1 MAEQDP
7 NKELQ
12 KTIESVAMLKDA
24 FNSLG
29 AVIKAQITNN
39 IAEADDITKILE
51 KTVKSDL
58 TSAFNQL
65 GRYSDKLIENSVK
78 NNQGLLSTKEI
89 TEQILSLEVTRNKI
103 LASIEQAQLKLDGE
117 NQVLNADQA
126 VKLNIQ
132 LDQLYKEQLA
142 TLQHQGEVAS
152 EIEERL
158 GRLPAIFK
166 NISKIPILGGLLDAP
181 NAIAAMQQSAA
192 AGANKLEILK
202 EGLAEA
208 FDPVN
213 LAVTA
218 LIALGKAGLQAS
230 KQTADLA
237 KSLTQSEYQAA
248 QTRDSF
254 AAMARESGD
263 NFLTTQKLVESTLKL
278 GQQLGIA
285 STFSAD
291 LTKEFTTLTQ
301 RIGLSEEAAGGLAK
315 ASIITGRSLK
325 SIKNDAAGAVSA
337 ISAQYGVQLN
347 IRDVLEEAGKTSSL
361 ILANFKG
368 NPIELI
374 KAISEVKELGTSLET
389 TQKQANAL
397 LDWQTSI
404 QNTLEASLIT
414 GRNINLDKA
423 RELALNNDL
432 VGAAKELVNQQMDYN
447 TFGEMNAIQ
456 RASFAKSLGLE
467 TQELSD
473 QLLKLEY
480 MGKSR
485 KEVAALAGEE
495 AAKRLETL
503 NAQEKFNN
511 AVEKLKDIF
520 VALMDGPIGQLLGLL
535 TDILSVI
542 GKIGAGLAKAIPA
555 PLLKILAGV
564 GTGAAIGAGF
574 GGVGAPIGAIAGGV
588 LATAGV
594 IGNSGPADDL
604 MSGYGD
610 RTLIT
615 PQGTYALNNDDHV
628 IAGTNLIKGND
639 VYSGPKD
646 SISLAQPEFDYNKL
660 AQAMSNIRLTTV
672 SKPSEFAP
680 FISKEQNKSIG
691 VKA

>member
-7 NKELQ
+7 NKALQ
-12 KTIESVAMLKDA
+12 ETIETVSALKDA

-29 AVIKAQITNN
+29 AVIKAQLTNN
-39 IAEADDITKILE
+39 IADADDITKILE
-51 KTVKSDL
+51 KTIKSDL
-58 TSAFNQL
+58 TSALNQL
-65 GRYSDKLIENSVK
+65 GRASGNVVDNAFKLREGSLSVK
-78 NNQGLLSTKEI
+78 DITKQISDIEKINLDIREAIVRAANNDVLSKEQAANLSEKI
-89 TEQILSLEVTRNKI
+89 KESYLESLSLLEQQ
-103 LASIEQAQLKLDGE
+103 SIR
-117 NQVLNADQA
+117 
-126 VKLNIQ
+126 
-132 LDQLYKEQLA
+132 
-142 TLQHQGEVAS
+142 AS
-152 EIEERL
+152 EIEEKL

-166 NISKIPILGGLLDAP
+166 GISKIPILGGLLDAP
-181 NAIAAMQQSAA
+181 KAITAMQNAAA
-192 AGANKLEILK
+192 AGANKLEIIK
-202 EGLAEA
+202 DGLAEA
-208 FDPVN
+208 LNPVD

-237 KSLTQSEYQAA
+237 KSLVQSEYQAA

-263 NFLTTQKLVESTLKL
+263 NFLTTEKLVQSTLKL

-325 SIKNDAAGAVSA
+325 SIKNDAAGAVSS

-347 IRDVLEEAGKTSSL
+347 IRDVLEKAGKASSL
-361 ILANFKG
+361 LLANFKG
-368 NPIELI
+368 NPVELA
-374 KAISEVKELGTSLET
+374 KAVAEMEELGTSLES

-432 VGAAKELVNQQMDYN
+432 VGVAKELVNQQMDYN

-456 RASFAKSLGLE
+456 RRSFAKSLGLE
-467 TQELSD
+467 SEELSD

-520 VALMDGPIGQLLGLL
+520 ISLMDGPIGQLLGLL
-535 TDILSVI
+535 TDMLSVI
-542 GKIGAGLAKAIPA
+542 GKIGDGLAKAIPA
-555 PLLKILAGV
+555 PLLKILTGI

-594 IGNSGPADDL
+594 IGNSGTADDL

-628 IAGTNLIKGND
+628 IAGTSLIKGND

-646 SISLAQPEFDYNKL
+646 SISLAQPEFDYNRL

-680 FISKEQNKSIG
+680 FISKEQNKTLG
-691 VKA
+691 VKV

>member
-1 MAEQDP
+1 MADQDP
-7 NKELQ
+7 NKILQ
-12 KTIESVAMLKDA
+12 DTAETISALKDA

-29 AVIKAQITNN
+29 AVIKTQLNNNLIDADNFTKQYARSIKSDATRALNELGKSSERVIENQYKLNKGQLTSKDVSKQIQEIYLKNQRIQAAIQRASDNDLLGKRQAKKLQDQITAAYQESLFELENQS
-39 IAEADDITKILE
+39 EAASQLE
-51 KTVKSDL
+51 KK
-58 TSAFNQL
+58 L
-65 GRYSDKLIENSVK
+65 GS
-78 NNQGLLSTKEI
+78 
-89 TEQILSLEVTRNKI
+89 
-103 LASIEQAQLKLDGE
+103 
-117 NQVLNADQA
+117 
-126 VKLNIQ
+126 
-132 LDQLYKEQLA
+132 
-142 TLQHQGEVAS
+142 
-152 EIEERL
+152 
-158 GRLPAIFK
+158 LPAIFK
-166 NISKIPILGGLLDAP
+166 GISKIPILGGLVNTDK
-181 NAIAAMQQSAA
+181 AIEAMQQAA
-192 AGANKLEILK
+192 ADGAGSIEMMSAGFSELIDK
-202 EGLAEA
+202 EK
-208 FDPVN
+208 
-213 LAVTA
+213 LAVAA
-218 LIALGKAGLQAS
+218 LIALGKAGLEAN
-230 KQTADLA
+230 KQTVNLA
-237 KSLTQSEYQAA
+237 KSLSQSEYQAA
-248 QTRDSF
+248 QTRDNL

-263 NFLTTQKLVESTLKL
+263 NFLTTSKLVESTLKL

-315 ASIITGRSLK
+315 ASIITGKSLK

-347 IRDVLEEAGKTSSL
+347 IRDVLEKAGKASSL
-361 ILANFKG
+361 LLANFKG
-368 NPIELI
+368 NPVELA
-374 KAISEVKELGTSLET
+374 KAVAEMEELGTSLET

-447 TFGEMNAIQ
+447 TFGQMNAIQ

-535 TDILSVI
+535 TDVLSVI
-542 GKIGAGLAKAIPA
+542 GKIGAAVSKAIPA
-555 PLLKILAGV
+555 PILKILAGV

-574 GGVGAPIGAIAGGV
+574 GGAPGALVGAGV
-588 LATAGV
+588 GLVGSV
-594 IGNSGPADDL
+594 IGVAANSGTADDL
-604 MSGYGD
+604 MSDYGD
-610 RTLIT
+610 RTLVT
-615 PQGTYALNNDDHV
+615 PQGAYALNNNDTV
-628 IAGTNLIKGND
+628 IAGTNLFRGND
-639 VYSGPKD
+639 IYSGPKD

-660 AQAMSNIRLTTV
+660 AQAMSNIKLTSV

-680 FISKEQNKSIG
+680 FISREQNKALG
-691 VKA
+691 VKI

>member
-1 MAEQDP
+1 MADNLSNEV
-7 NKELQ
+7 KE
-12 KTIESVAMLKDA
+12 TADILKDA
-24 FNSLG
+24 FMSLG
-29 AVIKAQITNN
+29 AQIEDVFRRATTANDTFSKAVKKDLIGTLNSLARNSQQLLDNEYKLN
-39 IAEADDITKILE
+39 KGQLASRDITKQIYE
-51 KTVKSDL
+51 TRKKQEAVDKSISRATFL
-58 TSAFNQL
+58 
-65 GRYSDKLIENSVK
+65 SD
-78 NNQGLLSTKEI
+78 
-89 TEQILSLEVTRNKI
+89 
-103 LASIEQAQLKLDGE
+103 AQKLKLAGE
-117 NQVLNADQA
+117 TD
-126 VKLNIQ
+126 
-132 LDQLYKEQLA
+132 DYFKEQLK
-142 TLQHQGEVAS
+142 TLQEQLTTS
-152 EIEERL
+152 EGIEEKL
-158 GRLPAIFK
+158 GGLPAIFK
-166 NISKIPILGGLLDAP
+166 GIGKIPILGGLV
-181 NAIAAMQQSAA
+181 NANKAIESMQQSAA
-192 AGANKLEILK
+192 DGAGSIESMGVGFGDLIDK
-202 EGLAEA
+202 EK
-208 FDPVN
+208 
-213 LAVTA
+213 LAVAA
-218 LIALGKAGLQAS
+218 LIALGKAGLEAN
-230 KQTADLA
+230 KQTVNLA
-237 KSLTQSEYQAA
+237 KSLSQSEYQAA
-248 QTRDSF
+248 QTRDNL

-263 NFLTTQKLVESTLKL
+263 NFLTTSKLVESTLKL

-325 SIKNDAAGAVSA
+325 SIKNEAAGAVSA

-347 IRDVLEEAGKTSSL
+347 IRDVLEKAGKSSSL
-361 ILANFKG
+361 LLANFKG
-368 NPIELI
+368 NPIELA
-374 KAISEVKELGTSLET
+374 KAVAEMEELGTSLET

-447 TFGEMNAIQ
+447 TFGQMNAIQ

-485 KEVAALAGEE
+485 KEVTALAGEE

-535 TDILSVI
+535 TDVLSVI
-542 GKIGAGLAKAIPA
+542 GKIGAAVSKAIPA
-555 PLLKILAGV
+555 PILKILAGV

-574 GGVGAPIGAIAGGV
+574 GGAPGAVVGAGVGLVGSLIGVAA
-588 LATAGV
+588 
-594 IGNSGPADDL
+594 NSGTADDL

-615 PQGTYALNNDDHV
+615 PNGSYALNNNDTV
-628 IAGTNLIKGND
+628 IAGTNLFRGND

-646 SISLAQPEFDYNKL
+646 SINLTQPEFDYGKL
-660 AQAMSNIRLTTV
+660 AQAMSSIRLTAV

-680 FISKEQNKSIG
+680 FISKEQNKSLG
-691 VKA
+691 VKV

>member
-181 NAIAAMQQSAA
+181 NAIAAMQQAAA

>member
-1 MAEQDP
+1 MADQDP
-7 NKELQ
+7 NKILQ
-12 KTIESVAMLKDA
+12 ETIENVAMLKDA

-29 AVIKAQITNN
+29 AVIKSQLSNN
-39 IAEADDITKILE
+39 IAEADNITKILE

-181 NAIAAMQQSAA
+181 KAIAAMQRAA
-192 AGANKLEILK
+192 ANGANKLEILK

-208 FDPVN
+208 FDPVD
-213 LAVTA
+213 LSVTA
-218 LIALGKAGLQAS
+218 LIALGKAGLEAS

-248 QTRDSF
+248 QTRDSL

-263 NFLTTQKLVESTLKL
+263 NFLTTEKLVQSTLKL

-325 SIKNDAAGAVSA
+325 SIKDEASGAVEA
-337 ISAQYGVQLN
+337 ISAQYGVHLD
-347 IRDVLEEAGKTSSL
+347 IKPILEEAGKASSL
-361 ILANFKG
+361 LLANFKG
-368 NPIELI
+368 NPIEL
-374 KAISEVKELGTSLET
+374 ARAVAEMKELGTSLET

-447 TFGEMNAIQ
+447 TFSDMNAIQ

-485 KEVAALAGEE
+485 KEVTALAGEE

-503 NAQEKFNN
+503 NAQEKFNA
-511 AVEKLKDIF
+511 AVNKLKDIF

-535 TDILSVI
+535 TDVLSVI
-542 GKIGAGLAKAIPA
+542 GKIGAALSKAIPA
-555 PLLKILAGV
+555 PVLKILAGI

-574 GGVGAPIGAIAGGV
+574 GGLYGAGVGAVVGGV
-588 LATAGV
+588 ASTIGV
-594 IGNSGPADDL
+594 VANSSADDL
-604 MSGYGD
+604 MSGYGE

-615 PQGTYALNNDDHV
+615 PQGTYALNDNDHV

-646 SISLAQPEFDYNKL
+646 SISLNQPEFDYAKL
-660 AQAMSNIRLTTV
+660 AQAMSNIRLTSV

-691 VKA
+691 VKI

>member
-1 MAEQDP
+1 MADQDP
-7 NKELQ
+7 NKALQ
-12 KTIESVAMLKDA
+12 ETIETVSALKDA

-29 AVIKAQITNN
+29 AVIKAQLTNN
-39 IAEADDITKILE
+39 IADADNITKILE
-51 KTVKSDL
+51 KTIKSDL
-58 TSAFNQL
+58 TSALNQL
-65 GRYSDKLIENSVK
+65 GRASGNIVDNAFKLRDGQLAVKDITKQISDLNLINLETQSAIQRAVANKVLTEEQSVDLNQKLIVAYQEA
-78 NNQGLLSTKEI
+78 L
-89 TEQILSLEVTRNKI
+89 
-103 LASIEQAQLKLDGE
+103 
-117 NQVLNADQA
+117 
-126 VKLNIQ
+126 
-132 LDQLYKEQLA
+132 EQLE
-142 TLQHQGEVAS
+142 QQNEVAS
-152 EIEERL
+152 EIEEKL

-166 NISKIPILGGLLDAP
+166 GISKIPILGGLLDAP
-181 NAIAAMQQSAA
+181 KAIAAMQKAAA
-192 AGANKLEILK
+192 AGANKLEIIK

-208 FDPVN
+208 LNPVD

-237 KSLTQSEYQAA
+237 KSLVQSEYQAA

-263 NFLTTQKLVESTLKL
+263 NFLTTEKLVQSTLKL

-347 IRDVLEEAGKTSSL
+347 IRDVLEKAGKSSSL
-361 ILANFKG
+361 LLANFKG
-368 NPIELI
+368 NPIEL
-374 KAISEVKELGTSLET
+374 ARAVAEMEELGTSLET

-397 LDWQTSI
+397 LDFQTSI
-404 QNTLEASLIT
+404 ANVLEASLIT

-432 VGAAKELVNQQMDYN
+432 VGVAKELTSQQVDYN
-447 TFGEMNAIQ
+447 TFSEMNAIQ
-456 RASFAKSLGLE
+456 RRSFAKSLGLE
-467 TQELSD
+467 SEELSD

-485 KEVAALAGEE
+485 KEVTALAGEE

-520 VALMDGPIGQLLGLL
+520 VALMDGPIGQFLGLL
-535 TDILSVI
+535 TDVLSVI
-542 GKIGAGLAKAIPA
+542 GKIGAGIAKAIPA
-555 PLLKILAGV
+555 PILKILAGV

-574 GGVGAPIGAIAGGV
+574 GGAPGALVGAGV
-588 LATAGV
+588 GLVGSLMGV
-594 IGNSGPADDL
+594 AANSGTADDL

-628 IAGTNLIKGND
+628 IAGTSLIKGND

-646 SISLAQPEFDYNKL
+646 SISLAQPEFDYDKL
-660 AQAMSNIRLTTV
+660 AQAMSNIRLTAI

-680 FISKEQNKSIG
+680 FISREQNKAIG
-691 VKA
+691 VKI

>member
-1 MAEQDP
+1 MADLNNEV
-7 NKELQ
+7 KE
-12 KTIESVAMLKDA
+12 TADILKDA
-24 FNSLG
+24 FMSLG
-29 AVIKAQITNN
+29 AQIEDVFRRAATANDTFSKAVKKDLTGTLNSLARNSQQLLDNEYKLN
-39 IAEADDITKILE
+39 KGQLASRDITKQIYETTKKQAAVEASIARSTFLTDSQ
-51 KTVKSDL
+51 KTKLAGELNDY
-58 TSAFNQL
+58 FNQQL
-65 GRYSDKLIENSVK
+65 ITLNDQSDKS
-78 NNQGLLSTKEI
+78 KEI
-89 TEQILSLEVTRNKI
+89 E
-103 LASIEQAQLKLDGE
+103 D
-117 NQVLNADQA
+117 
-126 VKLNIQ
+126 
-132 LDQLYKEQLA
+132 
-142 TLQHQGEVAS
+142 
-152 EIEERL
+152 RL

-166 NISKIPILGGLLDAP
+166 GISKIPVLGGLVDSNKAIESMQQAAVDGAGSLEIFGTGLK
-181 NAIAAMQQSAA
+181 NAIDKEKIALAM
-192 AGANKLEILK
+192 
-202 EGLAEA
+202 
-208 FDPVN
+208 
-213 LAVTA
+213 
-218 LIALGKAGLQAS
+218 LIALGKAGLEAN
-230 KQTADLA
+230 KQTVDLA
-237 KSLTQSEYQAA
+237 KSLSQSEYQAA
-248 QTRDSF
+248 QTRDNL

-263 NFLTTQKLVESTLKL
+263 NFLTTEKLVQSTLKL

-315 ASIITGRSLK
+315 ASIITGKSLK
-325 SIKNDAAGAVSA
+325 SIKNEAAGAVSA

-347 IRDVLEEAGKTSSL
+347 IKDVLEKAGKSSSL
-361 ILANFKG
+361 LLANFKG
-368 NPIELI
+368 NPVEL
-374 KAISEVKELGTSLET
+374 ARAVAEMEELGTSLET
-389 TQKQANAL
+389 AQKQANAL

-447 TFGEMNAIQ
+447 TFSDMNAIQ

-520 VALMDGPIGQLLGLL
+520 VSLMDGPIGQLLGLL

-542 GKIGAGLAKAIPA
+542 GKIGAAIAKAIPA
-555 PLLKILAGV
+555 PILKILAGTA
-564 GTGAAIGAGF
+564 TGAGIGALY
-574 GGVGAPIGAIAGGV
+574 GGIPGA
-588 LATAGV
+588 V
-594 IGNSGPADDL
+594 IGGAVGLVGSSIGVAANSNADDL
-604 MSGYGD
+604 MSGYGE

-615 PQGTYALNNDDHV
+615 PQGTYALNDNDHV

-646 SISLAQPEFDYNKL
+646 SISLNQPEFDYAKL
-660 AQAMSNIRLTTV
+660 AQAMSNIRLTSV

-680 FISKEQNKSIG
+680 FISKEQNKALG
-691 VKA
+691 VKI